1 MFLRNVRLLI
11 LSKSKH
17 ILQQPQHQRIFF
29 ILIICLDL
37 IILQITSIHFNTQW
51 MKISRIKSMSLNI
64 THDKKIV
71 IYLKIMIYLP
81 YLWLRVHFLTSKL
94 NNRFKWEFERNKLW
108 VLYSCNFFV
117 SVFFYPSSSNDRK
130 SCQTIWIF
138 KLLSI
143 SWSLENANY
152 WYYQSISD

>member
-37 IILQITSIHFNTQW
+37 IILQITSIHFNTQL
-51 MKISRIKSMSLNI
+51 MKITRSRIKSMSLNI

-71 IYLKIMIYLP
+71 IYLKIIIYLP
-81 YLWLRVHFLTSKL
+81 NLWLRVHFLTSKL

-108 VLYSCNFFV
+108 VLYSCNFLSLCF
-117 SVFFYPSSSNDRK
+117 SIRLL
-130 SCQTIWIF
+130 QTIEKVAKPF
-138 KLLSI
+138 EFSNCCQF
-143 SWSLENANY
+143 LEA
-152 WYYQSISD
+152 

>member
-37 IILQITSIHFNTQW
+37 IILQITSIHFNTQL
-51 MKISRIKSMSLNI
+51 MKITRSRIKSMSLNI

-81 YLWLRVHFLTSKL
+81 NL
-94 NNRFKWEFERNKLW
+94 
-108 VLYSCNFFV
+108 
-117 SVFFYPSSSNDRK
+117 
-130 SCQTIWIF
+130 
-138 KLLSI
+138 
-143 SWSLENANY
+143 
-152 WYYQSISD
+152 